1 MSAGRSACQVF
12 TGDRTSWVQA
22 ETQGEERGGALISD
36 RSSNGSAAKGIEAK
50 GDTGLIGD
58 RDSVVRFQPLNEM
71 SRRGPDSDS
80 MASVRAAADHT
91 TFSRLCW
98 NARSTDAGEQ
108 SADGIDSNAQPPA
121 LQCRGFGRS
130 TCRGA
135 VVRWCGGAVVRW
147 LFTAFAFTPL
157 IESPCTGVQGASAS
171 VHRSDQRERP
181 PASCAAAL
189 IPHGG
194 VAVSPRR
201 GEGRLRRPAPA
212 E

>member
-130 TCRGA
+130 TCRSA

-147 LFTAFAFTPL
+147 
-157 IESPCTGVQGASAS
+157 CGGAVV
-171 VHRSDQRERP
+171 VHRVRFHPPHRKPLHWSAGGERFGPPQRP
-181 PASCAAAL
+181 TGAAPRFL
-189 IPHGG
+189 CGSTHP
-194 VAVSPRR
+194 PRR
-201 GEGRLRRPAPA
+201 GRR
-212 E
+212 